1 MGLFPDLPK
10 FCYRL
15 SPNSAPSC
23 LKVLSPAVEPSV
35 LSLAVLSFY
44 SQLSQNSVFSYSKIL
59 SPVVPRSCP
68 QLFQDSVPSWAKVLS
83 LAMSKKYFFCLL
95 SQQPFFLSDS
105 TPAVQCILTLGSCGP
120 WVVASWALTSSGSS
134 EKTGNRGWHLPL
146 AEASFCQES
155 L

>member
-1 MGLFPDLPK
+1 MGLFPDLVK

-23 LKVLSPAVEPSV
+23 LKVLCPAIEPSI

-68 QLFQDSVPSWAKVLS
+68 WLYQENC
-83 LAMSKKYFFCLL
+83 FCLL

-105 TPAVQCILTLGSCGP
+105 TPAVQCILILGSCGP

-134 EKTGNRGWHLPL
+134 EKTGNTGWHLPL
-146 AEASFCQES
+146 AEAWFCQES